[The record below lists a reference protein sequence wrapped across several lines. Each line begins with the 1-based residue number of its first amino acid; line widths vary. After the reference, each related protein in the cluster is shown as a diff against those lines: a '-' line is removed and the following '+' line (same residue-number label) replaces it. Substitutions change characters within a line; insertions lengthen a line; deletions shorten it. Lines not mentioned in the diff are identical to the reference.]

1 MTGNPQSHWKVA
13 LLSGNGNLPFAKDVA
28 THLGTRLADA
38 VVGRFDDGEVKVE
51 LGENIRGNDVFVI
64 NPTQAPAE
72 NILEL
77 ALIADAAYSS
87 AGRVTAV
94 IPYFGYQCQERKAKP
109 RTPISARVIARFLSN
124 VGFYRI
130 VLFEPH
136 TDAMAGFFENVR
148 VETAYATPVIIE
160 YLLQGLTPETSGHL
174 VIAPADIGGGKK
186 AEAYLKRLHRMGH
199 TGIELAG
206 AHKIGTSSD
215 GSVIIRLIGD
225 FKDRDV
231 VTIEDMI
238 RTGTTA
244 IAHAKAVKDKGA
256 RSYTLIGFHPV
267 LTSVEK
273 CAELAACEEIDQIVV
288 TDSLPISPE
297 KRAALGNKLVEV
309 SVKKL
314 FAMIVER
321 LHFDESI
328 SALLEYEGYAAG

>member
-1 MTGNPQSHWKVA
+1 MSDSKSHWKIA
-13 LLSGNGNLPFAKDVA
+13 LLSGNGNQPFAEGVA
-28 THLGTRLADA
+28 QNLGSRLNEA
-38 VVGRFDDGEVKVE
+38 VVGRYDDGEVKVE

-77 ALIADAAYSS
+77 ALIADAAFSS

-109 RTPISARVIARFLSN
+109 RTPISARVIARFLSS
-124 VGFYRI
+124 VGFHRI

-136 TDAMAGFFENVR
+136 TDAMEGFFHDVR
-148 VETAYATPVIIE
+148 VEKAYATPVLIE
-160 YLLQGLTPETSGHL
+160 YLLQGLTHESAGNL
-174 VIAPADIGGGKK
+174 VLAPADVGGGKK
-186 AEAYLKRLHRMGH
+186 TEAYLKRLHRMGY

-215 GSVIIRLIGD
+215 GSVFIKIIGD
-225 FKDRDV
+225 FDGKDI

-244 IAHAKAVKDKGA
+244 IAHAKEVKNKGA
-256 RSYTLIGFHPV
+256 RSYTLVGFHPV
-267 LTSVEK
+267 FTSVER
-273 CAELAACEEIDQIVV
+273 CTELASCDAIDKIVV
-288 TDSLPISPE
+288 TDTLPISPE
-297 KRAALGNKLVEV
+297 KRAALGNKLDEV
-309 SVKKL
+309 TVKPL
-314 FAMIVER
+314 FAKLINR

-328 SALLEYEGYAAG
+328 SALLEYEGYLAG

>member
-1 MTGNPQSHWKVA
+1 MSDSKSHWKIA
-13 LLSGNGNLPFAKDVA
+13 LLSGNGNLPFAQDVA
-28 THLGTRLADA
+28 QLLGSRLSEA
-38 VVGRFDDGEVKVE
+38 VVGRYEDGEVKVE
-51 LGENIRGNDVFVI
+51 LGENIRGNDVFCI

-77 ALIADAAYSS
+77 ALIADAAFSS

-94 IPYFGYQCQERKAKP
+94 IPYFGYACQERKAKP
-109 RTPISARVIARFLSN
+109 RTPISARVIARILSN

-160 YLLQGLTPETSGHL
+160 YLLQGLTPETAGNL

-186 AEAYLKRLHRMGH
+186 AEAYFKRLHRMGYAD
-199 TGIELAG
+199 IELAG

-215 GSVIIRLIGD
+215 GSVIMRLIGN
-225 FKDRDV
+225 FEGRDI

-244 IAHAKAVKDKGA
+244 IAHARAVKDKGA

-267 LTSVEK
+267 LTSAER
-273 CAELAACEEIDQIVV
+273 CAELAGCDAIDKIVV
-288 TDSLPISPE
+288 TDTLPISDE
-297 KRAALGNKLVEV
+297 KRHALGLKLVEV

-314 FAMIVER
+314 FAKLIER

-328 SALLEYEGYAAG
+328 SALLEYEGYMAA

>member
-1 MTGNPQSHWKVA
+1 MHHPQSHWKIA
-13 LLSGNGNLPFAKDVA
+13 LLSGNGNLPFAQDVA
-28 THLGTRLADA
+28 QLLGARLSEAA
-38 VVGRFDDGEVKVE
+38 VGRYEDGEVMVE
-51 LGENIRGNDVFVI
+51 LGENIRGNDVFCI

-77 ALIADAAYSS
+77 ALMADAAFSS

-94 IPYFGYQCQERKAKP
+94 IPYFGYQCQERKTKP
-109 RTPISARVIARFLSN
+109 RTSISARVIARFLSN
-124 VGFYRI
+124 VGFYRV

-136 TDAMAGFFENVR
+136 TDSMAGFFENVR
-148 VETAYATPVIIE
+148 VETAYATPVIIQF
-160 YLLQGLTPETSGHL
+160 LLQGLTPETSSTL

-206 AHKIGTSSD
+206 AHKVGTSSD
-215 GSVIIRLIGD
+215 GSVVMRLIGD
-225 FKDRDV
+225 FKGRDV

-244 IAHAKAVKDKGA
+244 IAHAKAVKDREA

-267 LTSVEK
+267 LTSVER
-273 CAELAACEEIDQIVV
+273 CAELAACQEIDRIVV
-288 TDSLPISPE
+288 TDTLPISPE
-297 KRAALGNKLVEV
+297 KRSVLGNKLTEV

-314 FAMIVER
+314 FAKLIEH
-321 LHFDESI
+321 LHYDESI
-328 SALLEYEGYAAG
+328 SALLEYEGYIAA